1 MEEITLLSRLLK
13 MQKWHTM
20 QILGQV
26 FNTFMD
32 QHMLYTF
39 LLGIM
44 VFIHIGTTDGDLI
57 RGMFIMVMCILIIL
71 FTDIVGITGH
81 IMHTNIITT
90 CTHEYVA
97 STNTPTHPS
106 PPI

>member
-1 MEEITLLSRLLK
+1 
-13 MQKWHTM
+13 
-20 QILGQV
+20 
-26 FNTFMD
+26 
-32 QHMLYTF
+32 MLYTF

-81 IMHTNIITT
+81 IMHTNIITVIKAIRT
-90 CTHEYVA
+90 LITTVLSTKQRNRVYQCT
-97 STNTPTHPS
+97 NRR
-106 PPI
+106 